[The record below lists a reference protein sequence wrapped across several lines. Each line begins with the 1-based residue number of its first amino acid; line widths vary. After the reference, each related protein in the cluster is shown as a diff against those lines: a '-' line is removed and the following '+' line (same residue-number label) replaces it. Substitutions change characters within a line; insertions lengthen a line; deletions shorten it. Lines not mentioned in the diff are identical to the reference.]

1 MHWLRSRSNGLGR
14 NSRLHSEINRP
25 VRASINGEEHDLPDG
40 LTVAQLLARMRV
52 PERGIAVAKND
63 RVVRRAMFEQERV
76 NEGDRVEII
85 KAVAG
90 G

>member
-1 MHWLRSRSNGLGR
+1 MK
-14 NSRLHSEINRP
+14 
-25 VRASINGEEHDLPDG
+25 ASINGEEHHIPEG
-40 LTVAQLLARMRV
+40 MTVAELLAHLQT

-63 RVVRRAMFEQERV
+63 RVVTRSTFAQERIG
-76 NEGDRVEII
+76 EGDRIEII

>member
-1 MHWLRSRSNGLGR
+1 
-14 NSRLHSEINRP
+14 
-25 VRASINGEEHDLPDG
+25 VRASINGQEHELPEG
-40 LTVAQLLARMRV
+40 LTVAQLLIHLQA

>member
-1 MHWLRSRSNGLGR
+1 M
-14 NSRLHSEINRP
+14 
-25 VRASINGEEHDLPDG
+25 RASINGEAHELPDG
-40 LTVAQLLARMRV
+40 LNLAQLLDHLDA

-63 RVVRRAMFEQERV
+63 RVVRRSAFDREPV
-76 NEGDRVEII
+76 CEGDRIEII

>member
-1 MHWLRSRSNGLGR
+1 MK
-14 NSRLHSEINRP
+14 
-25 VRASINGEEHDLPDG
+25 ASINGREQELPDG
-40 LTVAQLLARMRV
+40 LTVAQLLAHLET

-63 RVVRRAMFEQERV
+63 RVVRRSTFTQERV
-76 NEGDRVEII
+76 QDGDRIEII

>member
-1 MHWLRSRSNGLGR
+1 
-14 NSRLHSEINRP
+14 
-25 VRASINGEEHDLPDG
+25 VRASINGEEHELPEG
-40 LTVAQLLARMRV
+40 LTVAQLLIRLQA

-63 RVVRRAMFEQERV
+63 RVVRRAMFERERV

>member
-1 MHWLRSRSNGLGR
+1 MK
-14 NSRLHSEINRP
+14 
-25 VRASINGEEHDLPDG
+25 ACINGREQDLPDG
-40 LTVAQLLARMRV
+40 LTVAQLLAHLET

-63 RVVRRAMFEQERV
+63 RVVRRSTFAQERV
-76 NEGDRVEII
+76 QDGDRIEII

>member
-1 MHWLRSRSNGLGR
+1 MK
-14 NSRLHSEINRP
+14 
-25 VRASINGEEHDLPDG
+25 ACINGREQDLPDG
-40 LTVAQLLARMRV
+40 LTVGQLLAHLET

-63 RVVRRAMFEQERV
+63 RVVRRSTFAQERV
-76 NEGDRVEII
+76 QDGDRIEII

>member
-1 MHWLRSRSNGLGR
+1 
-14 NSRLHSEINRP
+14 
-25 VRASINGEEHDLPDG
+25 VKASINGEQHELCEG
-40 LTVAQLLARMRV
+40 LTLAQLLAHMQI

-63 RVVRRAMFEQERV
+63 RVVRRSEFIEERI
-76 NEGDRVEII
+76 NEGDRIEII